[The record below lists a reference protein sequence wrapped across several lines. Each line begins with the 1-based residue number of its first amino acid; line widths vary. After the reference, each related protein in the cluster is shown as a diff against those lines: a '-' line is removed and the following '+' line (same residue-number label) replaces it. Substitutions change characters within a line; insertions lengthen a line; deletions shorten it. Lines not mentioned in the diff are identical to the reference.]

1 MNSIYDTLMS
11 LPLLKG
17 VSTERLEQIVA
28 TTPLHFLKYPE
39 GDKLIFSG
47 SPATHL
53 HFVINGSVRMS
64 MANLS
69 GRFRVSQTLVG
80 PDVIAPDY
88 LFGRSTNFPCDVV
101 ALESTGILQ
110 IAKGDYI
117 SMLRSDDVLLFNYL
131 NILAAGAQSRIEGVL
146 SLTDGHLDE
155 RIAFWIVALTQ
166 RSGKDIVLTCR
177 LRDLYS
183 FLGVQ
188 RSVLNATL
196 TDMADRGIITFTP
209 TEIRPTSR
217 EALVKLLVNSDQE

>member
-64 MANLS
+64 MANPS

-110 IAKGDYI
+110 IAKADYI